1 MSPLPYPA
9 GKPKG
14 VFVTKNIVIFK
25 IISPLPYSAGKPK
38 GVGLLVII

>member
-1 MSPLPYPA
+1 MSPL
-9 GKPKG
+9 KG
-14 VFVTKNIVIFK
+14 FVTKNIVIFK